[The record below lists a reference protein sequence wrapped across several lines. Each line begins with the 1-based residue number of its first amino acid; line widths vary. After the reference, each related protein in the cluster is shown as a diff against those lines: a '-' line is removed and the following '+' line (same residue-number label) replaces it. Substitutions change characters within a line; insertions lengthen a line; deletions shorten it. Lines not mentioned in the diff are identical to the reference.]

1 MILIDT
7 VRSFLKDKEYRDLAG
22 TVIVILVIGTVVYH
36 YLEGW
41 TWLDA
46 FYFSFITLTTIG
58 FGDFAPKTDAGK
70 IFTVGYII
78 IGVGIILAFINTLY
92 IHYSSSL
99 EKRSREPS
107 QFKSGKSGLGRPK
120 SNQPKQVASRD

>member
-1 MILIDT
+1 ML
-7 VRSFLKDKEYRDLAG
+7 
-22 TVIVILVIGTVVYH
+22 GTVVYH

-41 TWLDA
+41 TWLDS

-70 IFTVGYII
+70 VFTLIYIT

-92 IHYSSSL
+92 RHYSSMI
-99 EKRSREPS
+99 K
-107 QFKSGKSGLGRPK
+107 KSKKTDP
-120 SNQPKQVASRD
+120 D

>member
-1 MILIDT
+1 MILFST
-7 VRSFLKDKEYRDLAG
+7 VKSFLKDKDYRDLLA
-22 TVIVILVIGTVVYH
+22 TVTAILLIGTVVYH

-70 IFTVGYII
+70 VFTIVYIV

-92 IHYSSSL
+92 HHYSTAI
-99 EKRSREPS
+99 KQKNRT
-107 QFKSGKSGLGRPK
+107 GKQK
-120 SNQPKQVASRD
+120 

>member
-1 MILIDT
+1 MVLFSTIK
-7 VRSFLKDKEYRDLAG
+7 SFLRDKEYRDLIG
-22 TVIVILVIGTVVYH
+22 TAAAILVIGTTVYH

-70 IFTVGYII
+70 IFTIFYIVL
-78 IGVGIILAFINTLY
+78 GVGIILAFINTLY
-92 IHYSSSL
+92 NHYSAVI
-99 EKRSREPS
+99 R
-107 QFKSGKSGLGRPK
+107 GKGK
-120 SNQPKQVASRD
+120 TKEDK